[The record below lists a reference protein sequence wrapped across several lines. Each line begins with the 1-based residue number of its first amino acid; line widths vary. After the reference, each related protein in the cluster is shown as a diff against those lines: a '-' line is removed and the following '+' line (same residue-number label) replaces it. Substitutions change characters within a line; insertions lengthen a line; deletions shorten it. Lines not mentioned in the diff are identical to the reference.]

1 MIWIQSDIHHT
12 LHFLIQLTHT
22 HTHSQKKGGF
32 SKIIICRWWWQD
44 EIYRV
49 VLLILFRK
57 AQVCWGTVIGI
68 PTDELSA
75 NIPLANAIFSFEE
88 EGQHTH
94 MMVASCSDCH
104 HAATPI
110 LASNVDWL
118 DHWCCVFVKLLNIWN
133 LDVLICF
140 CRSIFGLNLV

>member
-12 LHFLIQLTHT
+12 LHFLIQLSHT
-22 HTHSQKKGGF
+22 HTLTKEGGLF
-32 SKIIICRWWWQD
+32 KDHHMPLVVTRWNISGGPSHPLPESSSLLRDRDRNTHRRGISK
-44 EIYRV
+44 YY
-49 VLLILFRK
+49 
-57 AQVCWGTVIGI
+57 
-68 PTDELSA
+68 
-75 NIPLANAIFSFEE
+75 NAIFSFEE